1 MVATAL
7 VLYDDTD
14 DVDDNDND
22 GNDDAFLTIST
33 IFNRFSY
40 KSHKH
45 AITCFIFANK
55 NNGINICNL
64 PFSVTVYLK
73 KKFSITD
80 TFLYKLKYRRRTQN
94 N

>member
-1 MVATAL
+1 MAATAL
-7 VLYDDTD
+7 VLYDDDAD
-14 DVDDNDND
+14 DVDDDDND
-22 GNDDAFLTIST
+22 DDDDALLTIST

-64 PFSVTVYLK
+64 FTCVTVYFQKENTVLLML
-73 KKFSITD
+73 FGA
-80 TFLYKLKYRRRTQN
+80 N
-94 N
+94 